1 MNSMNSFNDL
11 CAQHAEKIT
20 CWDQLQELRER
31 FTEEVLRGLEKDRI
45 LFQQEKLASVGQL
58 AAGVAHEINNPI
70 GFILSDLRSLSGY
83 VENFTQYLGV
93 MDVVVDRFCPDDQ
106 KAHLAELRRTLDI
119 DFICSDI
126 ISLIRES
133 SEGANR
139 IKQIVMD
146 LKDFAQ
152 VDEAQIKDNDIN
164 QCVRRTLNVIKH
176 ELRMVPCIELQL
188 TEMQPIPCN
197 AQQINQLL
205 TSLLLN
211 AAQAMEGEGA
221 ITIKTWQEQQY
232 AMLSVTDT
240 GSGIAPEIAKRIFEP
255 FFTTKTVGNGTGL
268 GLTVAYDIVRKHEGE
283 LRLESEPGKGSTF
296 TVCLPLQ
303 RQVGEV

>member
-1 MNSMNSFNDL
+1 MNNFNDL
-11 CAQHAEKIT
+11 CAQYAERIA

-31 FTEEVLRGLEKDRI
+31 FQEEVLRGLEKDRI
-45 LFQQEKLASVGQL
+45 LFQQEKIASVGLL

-70 GFILSDLRSLSGY
+70 GYILSNLRSLADY
-83 VENFTQYLGV
+83 LENITQYLAV
-93 MDVVVDRFCPDDQ
+93 MDVVLDQFCPDEQ
-106 KAHLAELRRTLDI
+106 RAHLKELRHKLDI

-126 ISLIRES
+126 MSLVHES
-133 SEGANR
+133 SDGAHR

-152 VDEAQIKDNDIN
+152 IDDAQVKENDLN
-164 QCVRRTLNVIKH
+164 QCIRRTLNVIKH
-176 ELRMVPCIELQL
+176 ELRLVTHIHMKLGE
-188 TEMQPIPCN
+188 IPLVQCN

-205 TSLLLN
+205 SSLLLN
-211 AAQAMEGEGA
+211 AAQAIEGEGT
-221 ITIKTWQEQQY
+221 ITIKTWQEQQSIL
-232 AMLSVTDT
+232 LSVTDT
-240 GSGIAPEIAKRIFEP
+240 GSGIAPEIIKRIFEP
-255 FFTTKTVGNGTGL
+255 FFTTKPVGNGIGL

-303 RQVGEV
+303 RHEGEA

>member
-1 MNSMNSFNDL
+1 V
-11 CAQHAEKIT
+11 I
-20 CWDQLQELRER
+20 
-31 FTEEVLRGLEKDRI
+31 
-45 LFQQEKLASVGQL
+45 
-58 AAGVAHEINNPI
+58 
-70 GFILSDLRSLSGY
+70 
-83 VENFTQYLGV
+83 
-93 MDVVVDRFCPDDQ
+93 DRFCPDDQ
-106 KAHLAELRRTLDI
+106 KAHIAELRRTLDI
-119 DFICSDI
+119 DFICSDVMA
-126 ISLIRES
+126 LIKES
-133 SEGANR
+133 SDGANR
-139 IKQIVMD
+139 VKQIVMD

-176 ELRMVPCIELQL
+176 ELRMVTRIELQL
-188 TEMQPIPCN
+188 TELQLIPFN

-211 AAQAMEGEGA
+211 AAQAIEGEGE
-221 ITIKTWQEQQY
+221 ITIKTWQEQPY

-255 FFTTKTVGNGTGL
+255 FFTTKIVGNGTGL

>member
-1 MNSMNSFNDL
+1 
-11 CAQHAEKIT
+11 
-20 CWDQLQELRER
+20 
-31 FTEEVLRGLEKDRI
+31 
-45 LFQQEKLASVGQL
+45 
-58 AAGVAHEINNPI
+58 
-70 GFILSDLRSLSGY
+70 
-83 VENFTQYLGV
+83 
-93 MDVVVDRFCPDDQ
+93 
-106 KAHLAELRRTLDI
+106 
-119 DFICSDI
+119 
-126 ISLIRES
+126 
-133 SEGANR
+133 
-139 IKQIVMD
+139 VMD

-176 ELRMVPCIELQL
+176 ELRMVTRIELQL
-188 TEMQPIPCN
+188 AELQLIPFN

-211 AAQAMEGEGA
+211 AAQAIEGEGT
-221 ITIKTWQEQQY
+221 ITIKTWQEEPY

-255 FFTTKTVGNGTGL
+255 FFTTKVVGNGTGL

-303 RQVGEV
+303 RQVGEA

>member
-1 MNSMNSFNDL
+1 MSSFNDL
-11 CAQHAEKIT
+11 CAQHAEKIA

-31 FTEEVLRGLEKDRI
+31 FQEEVLRGLEKDRI
-45 LFQQEKLASVGQL
+45 LFQQEKIASVGVL

-70 GFILSDLRSLSGY
+70 GYILSNLRSLDKY
-83 VENFTQYLGV
+83 VENITQYLTV
-93 MDVVVDRFCPDDQ
+93 MDVAVDSFCPDEQ
-106 KAHLAELRRTLDI
+106 RAHLKELRRKLDI

-126 ISLIRES
+126 KSLVQES
-133 SEGANR
+133 SDGATR
-139 IKQIVMD
+139 IKQIVLD

-152 VDEAQIKDNDIN
+152 IDEAQIKDNDIN
-164 QCVRRTLNVIKH
+164 QCIRRTLNVIKH
-176 ELRMVPCIELQL
+176 ELRLVTRIYMQL
-188 TEMQPIPCN
+188 GEIPLVPCN

-211 AAQAMEGEGA
+211 AAQAIEGEGT
-221 ITIKTWQEQQY
+221 ITIKTWQEQQNVL
-232 AMLSVTDT
+232 LSVSDT
-240 GSGIAPEIAKRIFEP
+240 GSGIAPEIIKRIFEP

-283 LRLESEPGKGSTF
+283 LRLDTELGKGSTF

-303 RQVGEV
+303 LHEGDV